1 MSNLIKKSKI
11 SEQLSHQTAIQ
22 LTNKYTE
29 QCSTSFVL
37 MWFHCTPIGGTN
49 IQKKIKIKKTISNTS
64 KKMKE
69 QKFLWLVGMQNGTT
83 TWEDGITVCYTGK
96 PCLWSV
102 SV

>member
-49 IQKKIKIKKTISNTS
+49 IQKKKKRQYQILARKWRS
-64 KKMKE
+64 KSSY
-69 QKFLWLVGMQNGTT
+69 LWLVGVQNGTT